1 MITFETIFPLLL
13 VAAIIYVGCMYIWN
27 ENKKR

>member
-1 MITFETIFPLLL
+1 MTTFEAIFPLLL
-13 VAAIIYVGCMYIWN
+13 VAAIIYVGAMYIWY